1 MKNIF
6 FFHVGEY
13 EKKIL
18 LGIERSQINRNG
30 EVGILEATAI
40 KKKVFFSRIVHLNN
54 TLAMK

>member
-6 FFHVGEY
+6 LSSHVGEY

-30 EVGILEATAI
+30 EKGTLEAAAI
-40 KKKVFFSRIVHLNN
+40 KKMFFFSYDTSV
-54 TLAMK
+54 